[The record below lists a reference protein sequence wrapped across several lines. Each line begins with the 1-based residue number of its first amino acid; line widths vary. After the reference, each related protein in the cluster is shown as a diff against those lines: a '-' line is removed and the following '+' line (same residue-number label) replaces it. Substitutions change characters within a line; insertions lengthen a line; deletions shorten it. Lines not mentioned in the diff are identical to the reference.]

1 MTLQETIARALA
13 TRRGSKVVQKAHKLD
28 AKAALDAIAEA
39 GLCVAPQHATPKMAE
54 AGLFANNDALL
65 MSAGAVDMMNAYQA
79 MIQAGKA

>member
-1 MTLQETIARALA
+1 MTLQETIARAMRPYSEEVSPIALYEA
-13 TRRGSKVVQKAHKLD
+13 GL
-28 AKAALDAIAEA
+28 ALDAIAEA
-39 GLCVAPQHATPKMAE
+39 GLCVVPQHATPKMAE